1 MVCEDAVAEAGEAG
15 EAAAGLMVGKEAA
28 AGLGE
33 AGEAA
38 AGLMGAREAAACS
51 VLMNFSLLR
60 SAPGSSQRSLHFRLD
75 LYEFEVV

>member
-28 AGLGE
+28 AGL
-33 AGEAA
+33 GEAA